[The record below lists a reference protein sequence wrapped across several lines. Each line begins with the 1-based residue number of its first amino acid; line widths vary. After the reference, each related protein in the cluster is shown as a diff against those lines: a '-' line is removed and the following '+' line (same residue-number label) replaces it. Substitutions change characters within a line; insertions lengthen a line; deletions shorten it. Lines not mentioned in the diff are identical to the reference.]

1 MVHFIKLL
9 VKNKLKWCSHKW
21 CKIMQWKNSAIYY
34 TCTKKGSLILFTSKT
49 FLFCFNKTVLWKCR
63 STFNIMHWHL
73 LWTCSVCIQ
82 FILIWT
88 FSISEVMV
96 VYFYWYKKKKEDYI
110 THDHWLEEMIWNCD
124 LIKAFETCCTFLIK
138 CKVKFWEANLIEF

>member
-21 CKIMQWKNSAIYY
+21 CKIKQWKNSAIYY

-63 STFNIMHWHL
+63 STFNITDIYYEHVL
-73 LWTCSVCIQ
+73 
-82 FILIWT
+82 F
-88 FSISEVMV
+88 
-96 VYFYWYKKKKEDYI
+96 VYNLYWYEHFQFLKLWWYIFIGTKKRKKIISLMI
-110 THDHWLEEMIWNCD
+110 TGWKKWFEIVMWLKP
-124 LIKAFETCCTFLIK
+124 LKRAVHSL
-138 CKVKFWEANLIEF
+138 

>member
-21 CKIMQWKNSAIYY
+21 CKIKQWKNSAIYY

-63 STFNIMHWHL
+63 STFNITDIYYEHVLFVYNLYWYVHFQ
-73 LWTCSVCIQ
+73 IK
-82 FILIWT
+82 
-88 FSISEVMV
+88 VMV
-96 VYFYWYKKKKEDYI
+96 VYFYWYIKKKEDYI
-110 THDHWLEEMIWNCD
+110 TGWKKWFEIV
-124 LIKAFETCCTFLIK
+124 IKAFETCCTILIK

>member
-63 STFNIMHWHL
+63 STFNITDIYYEHVL
-73 LWTCSVCIQ
+73 
-82 FILIWT
+82 F
-88 FSISEVMV
+88 
-96 VYFYWYKKKKEDYI
+96 VYNLYWYEHFQFLKLWWYIFIGTKKRKKIISLMI
-110 THDHWLEEMIWNCD
+110 TGWKKWFEIVMWLKP
-124 LIKAFETCCTFLIK
+124 LKRAVHSL
-138 CKVKFWEANLIEF
+138 

>member
-21 CKIMQWKNSAIYY
+21 CKIKQWKNSAIYY

-63 STFNIMHWHL
+63 STFNITDIYYEHVL
-73 LWTCSVCIQ
+73 
-82 FILIWT
+82 F
-88 FSISEVMV
+88 
-96 VYFYWYKKKKEDYI
+96 VYNLYWYVHFQFLKLWWYIFIGTVHKKERRLY
-110 THDHWLEEMIWNCD
+110 HWLEEMVWNCD
-124 LIKAFETCCTFLIK
+124 VIKAFETCCTFLIK

>member
-9 VKNKLKWCSHKW
+9 VKNKLKWCSHTCKW
-21 CKIMQWKNSAIYY
+21 CKIKQWKNSAIYY

-63 STFNIMHWHL
+63 STFNITDMNMFCLYTIYTDMYIFNFWSYGGIFL
-73 LWTCSVCIQ
+73 LVH
-82 FILIWT
+82 
-88 FSISEVMV
+88 
-96 VYFYWYKKKKEDYI
+96 KKERRLY
-110 THDHWLEEMIWNCD
+110 HWLEEMVWNCD
-124 LIKAFETCCTFLIK
+124 VIKAFETCCTFLIK